1 VTDLLEALR
10 QIFGGE
16 VADGLVATDAGIW
29 HATPLPV
36 LAAAVPALVETGVL
50 ESAGIGHRRR
60 VAPRAAVGP
69 GEKPA
74 AGRPLVLFDAGAG
87 DGRVLAALALG
98 LPPALHVRLLGL
110 ECDAHLAATA
120 AERMEALR
128 ARRPETCVPRVAR
141 GDFLDTSAYA
151 PLGVAPSALHVVF
164 NYPDGNERRL
174 LHFLRDAAG
183 PEARLVILSPD
194 QEPALGASPLLR
206 TTVHPETGA
215 HWTLGVYAPHA
226 VLGSRPSE
234 EKPS

>member
-151 PLGVAPSALHVVF
+151 PLGVAP
-164 NYPDGNERRL
+164 
-174 LHFLRDAAG
+174 
-183 PEARLVILSPD
+183 
-194 QEPALGASPLLR
+194 LGASPLLR